1 MQRETASRIGSVA
14 VLTATLAAL
23 STPAVAIEEVVVTA
37 RKMEERLVDVPMA
50 ITAMTSEDIEQ
61 KGIRSL
67 DDVAANTPGLTF
79 SNLQGEQLPAPVIRG
94 VAPIDIFGENNVGI
108 FIDGVYVSGRSG
120 LNFSQI
126 DMERIEVI

>member
-1 MQRETASRIGSVA
+1 MQRETASPIGSVA

-79 SNLQGEQLPAPVIRG
+79 SNL
-94 VAPIDIFGENNVGI
+94 
-108 FIDGVYVSGRSG
+108 
-120 LNFSQI
+120 
-126 DMERIEVI
+126 